1 MLLCL
6 ISIAIKLFIY
16 IGETMSEQEA
26 QIIAWE
32 NLEMEQVAAIS
43 EAVAVSNTV
52 TVFWRYY
59 TGIDADQETASASV
73 PYING
78 FHKVIE
84 EDNEGVVYI
93 QSNEASFASSSSDA
107 FDRFLEGN
115 KELIEDRSV
124 YFD

>member
-1 MLLCL
+1 M
-6 ISIAIKLFIY
+6 
-16 IGETMSEQEA
+16 ETMSEQEE

-59 TGIDADQETASASV
+59 TGIDADTEQASASV
-73 PYING
+73 PYTNG

-93 QSNEASFASSSSDA
+93 QGNEASFASDEEDA
-107 FDRFLEGN
+107 FDNFLNGD

-124 YFD
+124 FFD

>member
-1 MLLCL
+1 
-6 ISIAIKLFIY
+6 
-16 IGETMSEQEA
+16 MSEQEE

-59 TGIDADQETASASV
+59 TGIDADTEQASASV
-73 PYING
+73 PYTNG

-93 QSNEASFASSSSDA
+93 QGNEASFASDEEDA
-107 FDRFLEGN
+107 FDNFLNGD

-124 YFD
+124 FFE

>member
-1 MLLCL
+1 M
-6 ISIAIKLFIY
+6 SNTEA
-16 IGETMSEQEA
+16 TMSEQEA

-43 EAVAVSNTV
+43 EAVEASNTV
-52 TVFWRYY
+52 TVFWRYC
-59 TGIDADQETASASV
+59 TGIDADKEEASASV

-93 QSNEASFASSSSDA
+93 QSNEASFASDEEDA
-107 FDRFLEGN
+107 FDNFLNGD
-115 KELIEDRSV
+115 KEVIEDRSV

>member
-1 MLLCL
+1 
-6 ISIAIKLFIY
+6 
-16 IGETMSEQEA
+16 MSEQEA

-43 EAVAVSNTV
+43 EAVEASNTV

-59 TGIDADQETASASV
+59 TGIDADKEEASASV
-73 PYING
+73 PYTNG

-93 QSNEASFASSSSDA
+93 QGNEASFASDEEDA
-107 FDRFLEGN
+107 FDRFLDGA
-115 KELIEDRSV
+115 KEVIEDRCIF
-124 YFD
+124 FD

>member
-1 MLLCL
+1 
-6 ISIAIKLFIY
+6 
-16 IGETMSEQEA
+16 MSNNEA

-43 EAVAVSNTV
+43 EAVEASNTV

-59 TGIDADQETASASV
+59 TGIDADKEQASASV
-73 PYING
+73 PYTNG

-93 QSNEASFASSSSDA
+93 QGNEASFASDDEDA
-107 FDRFLEGN
+107 FDRFLDGA
-115 KELIEDRSV
+115 KEVIEDRCIF
-124 YFD
+124 FD

>member
-1 MLLCL
+1 
-6 ISIAIKLFIY
+6 
-16 IGETMSEQEA
+16 MSEQEE

-59 TGIDADQETASASV
+59 TGIDADTEQASASV
-73 PYING
+73 PYTNG

-93 QSNEASFASSSSDA
+93 QGNEASFASDEEDA
-107 FDRFLEGN
+107 FDNFLNGD

-124 YFD
+124 FFD

>member
-1 MLLCL
+1 M
-6 ISIAIKLFIY
+6 SNTEA
-16 IGETMSEQEA
+16 TMSEQEA

-43 EAVAVSNTV
+43 EAVEASNTV

-59 TGIDADQETASASV
+59 TGIDADKEEASASV
-73 PYING
+73 PYTNG

-84 EDNEGVVYI
+84 EDNQGVVFI
-93 QSNEASFASSSSDA
+93 QGNEASFASDEEDA
-107 FDRFLEGN
+107 FDRFLEGD
-115 KELIEDRSV
+115 KEVIEDRSV